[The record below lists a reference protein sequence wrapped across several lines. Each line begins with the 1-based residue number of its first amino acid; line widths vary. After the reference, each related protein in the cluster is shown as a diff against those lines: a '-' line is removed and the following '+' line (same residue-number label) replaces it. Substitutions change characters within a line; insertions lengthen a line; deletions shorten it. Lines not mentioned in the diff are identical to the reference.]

1 MRCVHLLPSVSPQ
14 GGGPIEYARVMAE
27 THAELGHESVFVTID
42 GVDDEAARNFPFEV
56 VSAGPP
62 RGFILDMKPFEKATE
77 KALRRAD
84 VAVVHG
90 LWTSASVGGFRAL
103 KAAGVPWVTFPHG
116 MLDPYFRKI
125 KPVKHWVKQAYWTLW
140 QGRMLGA
147 ASSVLFT
154 CEEEQLRAQNAFW
167 GHRRWQQ
174 KVVSF
179 CAADQSRPEPEL
191 QKGRALF
198 QQAVPGLGGRD
209 YLLFLSRIHPKKAC
223 DTLIK
228 AFAKI
233 AGKDQNLD
241 LVIAGPDEAGWQP
254 ELRALSGRLGIA
266 GRVHW
271 PGMIEGATKSAAFA
285 DARAF
290 VLPSHQE
297 NFGMVVAEA
306 LSLGTPVLISEEV
319 NIWRE
324 IVTDGAGLARPD
336 TLEGTVEL
344 LSGFLDMDG
353 AAVTVMRSRARSCYD
368 ARFSVYSAARD
379 LLSALGE
386 ARGR

>member
-1 MRCVHLLPSVSPQ
+1 MRCVHLLPSISPQ

-27 THAELGHESVFVTID
+27 AHTELGHESVFVTID
-42 GVDDEAARNFPFEV
+42 GADDETVKNFPFEV
-56 VSAGPP
+56 VLAGPA
-62 RGFILDMKPFEKATE
+62 RSFVFDMKPFEKATA
-77 KALRRAD
+77 KALRKAD

-103 KAAGVPWVTFPHG
+103 SAAGTPWVTFPHG

-125 KPVKHWVKQAYWTLW
+125 KPVKHWVKQAYWSLW
-140 QGRMLGA
+140 QGRMLSA

-154 CEEEQLRAQNAFW
+154 CEEERLRAQNAFW
-167 GHRRWQQ
+167 GHRRWHE

-179 CAADQSRPEPEL
+179 CAADQARPESEL
-191 QKGRALF
+191 REGRAQF
-198 QQAVPGLGGRD
+198 QQAVPDLVGRD

-223 DTLIK
+223 DTLIE
-228 AFAKI
+228 AFAQI
-233 AGKDQNLD
+233 AKKAPELD
-241 LVIAGPDEAGWQP
+241 LVIAGPDQTGWRP
-254 ELRALSGRLGIA
+254 ELEALAARLGIA

-271 PGMIEGATKSAAFA
+271 PGMIGGATKSAAFA

-324 IVTDGAGLARPD
+324 IVADGAALARPD
-336 TLEGTVEL
+336 TLEGTVDM
-344 LSGFLDMDG
+344 LSTFIGIDE
-353 AAVTVMRSRARSCYD
+353 AAMRSRARPCYD
-368 ARFSVYSAARD
+368 ARFSVASAARD
-379 LLSALGE
+379 LLYALE
-386 ARGR
+386 DACERGG